1 MERLLFIHL
10 VKVLHKVLYLRRTE
24 MDSKK
29 KKKDYDFSHKGVVV
43 SRHSTARLINTAENS
58 AIGHC
63 SFIRADDSELPNA
76 FTRRV
81 VRLNCNISCLSF
93 TGT

>member
-29 KKKDYDFSHKGVVV
+29 KKKKNDGCFSFPRGEYSKAPNFARFTAGRAGEGVPTDQPKIV
-43 SRHSTARLINTAENS
+43 L
-58 AIGHC
+58 
-63 SFIRADDSELPNA
+63 
-76 FTRRV
+76 
-81 VRLNCNISCLSF
+81 
-93 TGT
+93 